1 MGKRTRTTGARR
13 RRKEDPVGEATAGMG
28 VLGLAAAEGD
38 VGEEDDGSGGKDGK
52 GDEQEQEAES
62 RMWRTCLSNF
72 YWVHNVEKLGDVT
85 STLEKYEGKEV

>member
-1 MGKRTRTTGARR
+1 MGKRTTGAWR

-38 VGEEDDGSGGKDGK
+38 VGEEDDGSGGKDGE
-52 GDEQEQEAES
+52 GDEQEAES